1 MYVYNQSNINYSL
14 YVYVGS
20 GKQVAAGQTS
30 YIDEL
35 RYQHNNLEADD
46 SDILFE
52 YVSAISK
59 AVID

>member
-1 MYVYNQSNINYSL
+1 MFNQSNINDSL

-30 YIDEL
+30 YIDDL
-35 RYQHNNLEADD
+35 RDQQNYLEVDD

-52 YVSAISK
+52 
-59 AVID
+59 